1 MARKSQTLKPDTV
14 LKNYWRDNDRF
25 ADLFNA
31 ALFQGQQI
39 IKPEELEDMDSEES
53 SILEHKDYAESI
65 EASRDNIK
73 IRKRSSENG
82 IEFVMLGKESQK
94 HIHYAM
100 PLRVMGYD
108 YGTYKK
114 QYDDNAAKYTSS
126 QGMDS
131 DEYLSRMKQT
141 DRFSPV
147 VTIVVYYSEKPWD
160 GAVTLHEM
168 LRIPKEFAAYV
179 NDYKMI
185 LVEAGRNDLIL
196 HNVDN
201 VDFFKLMEI
210 ILDQQLPRNEA
221 RKKAI
226 QYSEEHRTNKSVVMA
241 IAGATD
247 TKIDYNAFQ
256 KGDGQMCTLFDTIAK
271 EHESKGKAE
280 GKAEEIIETGYEF
293 GMSENDIL
301 ERLQTKLDVSL
312 QKAQEYFNMFTKQT
326 V

>member
-1 MARKSQTLKPDTV
+1 M
-14 LKNYWRDNDRF
+14 
-25 ADLFNA
+25 
-31 ALFQGQQI
+31 
-39 IKPEELEDMDSEES
+39 
-53 SILEHKDYAESI
+53 
-65 EASRDNIK
+65 
-73 IRKRSSENG
+73 
-82 IEFVMLGKESQK
+82 
-94 HIHYAM
+94 
-100 PLRVMGYD
+100 
-108 YGTYKK
+108 
-114 QYDDNAAKYTSS
+114 
-126 QGMDS
+126 
-131 DEYLSRMKQT
+131 
-141 DRFSPV
+141 
-147 VTIVVYYSEKPWD
+147 VYYSEKPWD

-256 KGDGQMCTLFDTIAK
+256 KGDGQMCTLT
-271 EHESKGKAE
+271 
-280 GKAEEIIETGYEF
+280 
-293 GMSENDIL
+293 
-301 ERLQTKLDVSL
+301 
-312 QKAQEYFNMFTKQT
+312 
-326 V
+326 